1 MKSGV
6 ISLSSYKT
14 SILFIAGVP
23 SGGIDE
29 RKTVRSILHFMSD
42 TENDVDSNIADSMV
56 DEMIR
61 GRAGR
66 HDSGRCVGF
75 LDSSISEQDMVLWVA
90 DPDDHVN
97 IAHEAFHAVA
107 RIMRRI
113 GARLESASEECYAY
127 LLSDIIRQANDIVK
141 TNQAAQANDIVKTN
155 QAADTDTVN
164 SKTASMTNDYMT
176 DNYDDTCLCPL

>member
-23 SGGIDE
+23 STGGAE
-29 RKTVRSILHFMSD
+29 RETVRSILRFMSD
-42 TENDVDSNIADSMV
+42 TENDVDSDIADSMV

-97 IAHEAFHAVA
+97 IAHEAFHAVT

-141 TNQAAQANDIVKTN
+141 TNQAA
-155 QAADTDTVN
+155 DTDTVN
-164 SKTASMTNDYMT
+164 SKTASMTNDCMT
-176 DNYDDTCLCPL
+176 DNYDNTCLCPV

>member
-6 ISLSSYKT
+6 ICLSSYRT

-23 SGGIDE
+23 SNGDVE
-29 RKTVRSILHFMSD
+29 RETVRSIMRFMRE
-42 TENDVDSNIADSMV
+42 TENEVDRDIADSMV

-61 GRAGR
+61 GNAGR

-90 DPDDHVN
+90 DPNDHIN
-97 IAHEAFHAVA
+97 IAHETFHAVA

-113 GARLESASEECYAY
+113 GARLEPASEECYAY
-127 LLSDIIRQANDIVK
+127 LLSDIIRQVNDIVK
-141 TNQAAQANDIVKTN
+141 IGP
-155 QAADTDTVN
+155 AADIDTANLENGGACTTNNN
-164 SKTASMTNDYMT
+164 SVTSDITE
-176 DNYDDTCLCPL
+176 

>member
-23 SGGIDE
+23 SAGMDE
-29 RKTVRSILHFMSD
+29 RETVRSILRFMSD
-42 TENDVDSNIADSMV
+42 TENDVDSDIADNMV

-97 IAHEAFHAVA
+97 IAHEAFHAVT

-141 TNQAAQANDIVKTN
+141 TNQAA
-155 QAADTDTVN
+155 DTDTVN
-164 SKTASMTNDYMT
+164 SKTASMTNDLT
-176 DNYDDTCLCPL
+176 DSYDDTCLCPV

>member
-1 MKSGV
+1 
-6 ISLSSYKT
+6 
-14 SILFIAGVP
+14 
-23 SGGIDE
+23 
-29 RKTVRSILHFMSD
+29 
-42 TENDVDSNIADSMV
+42 
-56 DEMIR
+56 
-61 GRAGR
+61 
-66 HDSGRCVGF
+66 
-75 LDSSISEQDMVLWVA
+75 MVLWVA

-141 TNQAAQANDIVKTN
+141 TNQAA
-155 QAADTDTVN
+155 DTDTVN
-164 SKTASMTNDYMT
+164 SKTASMTNDCMT

>member
-23 SGGIDE
+23 SASSAE
-29 RKTVRSILHFMSD
+29 RETVRSILRFMSD
-42 TENDVDSNIADSMV
+42 TENYVDSDIADSMV
-56 DEMIR
+56 NEMIR

-127 LLSDIIRQANDIVK
+127 LLSDIIRQANDIV
-141 TNQAAQANDIVKTN
+141 VKTN

-164 SKTASMTNDYMT
+164 SKTTSMTNDCMT
-176 DNYDDTCLCPL
+176 DNYDDTCLCPV